1 MIAAIEQAVANVI
14 EAALAEDTTVSAI
27 DYEVLPMTRRTEAAQ
42 DRTSIVVGVQ
52 QGDRTMVQL
61 IDLIAE
67 IVVATPAKN
76 EGTSVAEHRT
86 MEAAV
91 DRVFSPGTQIDG
103 DDVKDVLAAEIETL
117 TDEAY
122 TGAGFFNQGWTPGR
136 EDTAWMP
143 VLTIKIGAVRD

>member
-1 MIAAIEQAVANVI
+1 MITAIEQAVANVI

-27 DYEVLPMTRRTEAAQ
+27 DYEVLTMTRRTEAAQ
-42 DRTSIVVGVQ
+42 DRTSVVVSVQ
-52 QGDRTMVQL
+52 QGDRTQVQL

-67 IVVATPAKN
+67 ILVATPARN
-76 EGTSVAEHRT
+76 EGTTLTEHRT

-103 DDVKDVLAAEIETL
+103 DDVKDVLATEIETL

-122 TGAGFFNQGWTPGR
+122 TGGGFFNEGWTPGR
-136 EDTAWMP
+136 EDTMWMP
-143 VLTIKIGAVRD
+143 TLRVKIGAVRE